1 MAFGLLY
8 NQQDL
13 SDMVTQA
20 QATVSRLPASDRSLF
35 NAVWNGGL
43 STWQTAPDAPARY
56 QEGDTPVKAV
66 VVNATSQGK
75 AVTKEQFAQL
85 LERLAAANV
94 DAGFLY
100 SVARDVRN
108 TAVEPWV
115 G

>member
-13 SDMVTQA
+13 TDMVTQA
-20 QATVSRLPASDRSLF
+20 QATVNRMPAGDRALF
-35 NAVWNGGL
+35 NACWNGGL
-43 STWQTAPDAPARY
+43 STWQAAPNAPARY
-56 QEGDTPVKAV
+56 QEGDTPVKVV
-66 VVNATSQGK
+66 VVNANSQGK
-75 AVTKEQFAQL
+75 AVTKENFAAL

-100 SVARDVRN
+100 SVASDVRN